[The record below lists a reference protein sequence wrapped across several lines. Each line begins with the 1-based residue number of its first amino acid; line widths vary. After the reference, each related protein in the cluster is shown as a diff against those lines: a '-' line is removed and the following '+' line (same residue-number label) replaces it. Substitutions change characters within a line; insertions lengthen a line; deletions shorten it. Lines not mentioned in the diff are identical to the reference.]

1 MAATGILA
9 EAIQAITDAL
19 EDLGFTAVHDP
30 RQARPYTVMIELP
43 RLDAYNY
50 NVGDI
55 STTVRILGV
64 PPANTNST
72 DYLITSVDTIMN
84 SDIAVTD
91 GRPSLAT
98 YGNQDLPTYDL
109 TVRIAVQRT

>member
-1 MAATGILA
+1 MSATGILA
-9 EAIQAITDAL
+9 DAIEAITDAL
-19 EDLGFTAVHDP
+19 AALGFTAVTDP
-30 RQARPYTVMIELP
+30 RQARPYTVMVELP
-43 RLDAYNY
+43 RLDAFNY

-64 PPANTNST
+64 PPANKNAT
-72 DYLITSVDTIMN
+72 DYLITAVDTIMN
-84 SDIAVTD
+84 SDIAVID

-109 TVRIAVQRT
+109 TVRIAVQRS